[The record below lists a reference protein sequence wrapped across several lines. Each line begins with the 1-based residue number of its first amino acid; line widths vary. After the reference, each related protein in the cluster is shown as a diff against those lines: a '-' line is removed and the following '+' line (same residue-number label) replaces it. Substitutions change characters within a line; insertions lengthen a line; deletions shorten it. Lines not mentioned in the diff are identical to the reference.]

1 MRPKMTFV
9 FGLNFMTNNVMT
21 KVLNSLLKLIKEKSE
36 EQNTFRL

>member
-1 MRPKMTFV
+1 MTFV